1 MHMNI
6 GTTITIYPDGRS
18 IAGRVYNVRPNGD
31 ACVETETGELFS
43 GPTSPR
49 RTITSDP
56 LATGNPLSRYARLY
70 GKTAAQ
76 RDLTTDFYA

>member
-1 MHMNI
+1 MTMNI
-6 GTTITIYPDGRS
+6 TATIYSDGHA
-18 IAGRVYNVRPNGD
+18 ITGRVYNVRPNGET
-31 ACVETETGELFS
+31 CIETELGQLYS
-43 GPTSPR
+43 GPTHPTRS
-49 RTITSDP
+49 ITADP